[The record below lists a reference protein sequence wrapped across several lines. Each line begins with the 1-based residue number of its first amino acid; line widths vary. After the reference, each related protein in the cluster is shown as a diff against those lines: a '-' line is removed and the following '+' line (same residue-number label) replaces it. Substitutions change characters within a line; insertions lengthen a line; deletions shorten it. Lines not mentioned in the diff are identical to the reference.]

1 MNVSVDITE
10 SELIV
15 MNALWRASPLR
26 SREIVEA
33 TSGERKW
40 HRKTVNTLIRRLVEK
55 DAISYE
61 EALGGFL
68 YHPAITQE
76 SYRQRQAKR
85 LIKDLFGGEVSPLLS
100 AFVETEKLSDSD
112 LGELRSLIERLSQ

>member
-1 MNVSVDITE
+1 MSVDITE

-15 MNALWRASPLR
+15 MSALWRASPLR

-33 TSGERKW
+33 TLGERTW

-55 DAISYE
+55 GAISYE
-61 EALGGFL
+61 KASGGFL
-68 YHPAITQE
+68 YHPTITKE
-76 SYRQRQAKR
+76 SYRQRQANR
-85 LIKDLFGGEVSPLLS
+85 LIKGLFGGEVSPLLS

-112 LGELRSLIERLSQ
+112 LDELRNLIERLSQ